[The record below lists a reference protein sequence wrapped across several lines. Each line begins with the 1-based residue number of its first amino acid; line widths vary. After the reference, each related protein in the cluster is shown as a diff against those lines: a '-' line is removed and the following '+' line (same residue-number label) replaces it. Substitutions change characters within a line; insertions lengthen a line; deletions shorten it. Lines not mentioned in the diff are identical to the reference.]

1 MSRPLLGIGLAVAA
15 TAFFALLDT
24 VSQRVGALVPVVMAV
39 WFRFVVQTVTT
50 GVLLWPRMKGRL
62 FVMHSPWLHVARGLL
77 MLASSTVAF
86 LSLRHIPV
94 GEFTAVLM
102 LVPLVITLLAAAW
115 LGERVSWKTWAL
127 LVGGL
132 TGALTITRPKDGA
145 LNLHF
150 LWPLLLVLNN
160 AVYQILTSRMV
171 KSEDPG
177 TMHFVT
183 GVICL
188 VGVSLLLPWFWT
200 PPAELWLWLGMG
212 LMGLFGSLGHY
223 VLIHAYQHAPA
234 SMLTPYMYAQIVF
247 ATLGGWALFGH
258 LPDMASTAGIALI
271 VVCAGFSLK
280 TR

>member
-1 MSRPLLGIGLAVAA
+1 MGIGLAVAA
-15 TAFFALLDT
+15 TAFFAMLDT

-39 WFRFVVQTVTT
+39 WFRFVVQTLTT
-50 GVLLWPRMKGRL
+50 GVLLWPRMKASM
-62 FVMHSPWLHVARGLL
+62 FVMHAPWLHVARGLL

-127 LVGGL
+127 LLGGL
-132 TGALTITRPKDGA
+132 SGALVIIRPKDGS
-145 LNLHF
+145 LDLHF

-160 AVYQILTSRMV
+160 ACYQILTSRMV
-171 KSEDPG
+171 KTEDPG
-177 TMHFVT
+177 TMHFIT

-188 VGVSLLLPWFWT
+188 AGVSLLLPWFWT
-200 PPAELWLWLGMG
+200 PLEEPMLWLGMG
-212 LMGLFGSLGHY
+212 MMGLFGSLGHY

-234 SMLTPYMYAQIVF
+234 STLTPYMYAQIVF
-247 ATLGGWALFGH
+247 ATLGGWVLFGH
-258 LPDMASTAGIALI
+258 LPDMASSAGIALI
-271 VVCAGFSLK
+271 VVCAAISFK
-280 TR
+280 VR